1 LEQQFLRAQRLESL
15 GTLASG
21 IAHDFNNIL
30 TPILAVAQLLPLKL
44 PNLDE
49 SSQQLL
55 KMLENSAKRG
65 ADLVQQILS
74 FSRGG
79 AEGSRTI
86 VQVRHLIADVAQVA
100 RRTFP
105 KSIETQINIAP
116 DLWTILAD
124 ATQIH
129 QVLMN
134 LIVNARDAMLDGGN
148 LTISAEN
155 LWIDENY
162 ARMYVDAEVG
172 SYIAISI
179 SDTGVGISPE
189 IIDRIFDPFFTT
201 KEVGKGTGLGLS
213 TVMGIVKSHGGF
225 VNVYSEVEKGSRFKI
240 FLPSRQVTESPPDNN
255 GELLN
260 GNDELILVVD
270 DEVAICEIAKT
281 TLETHNYQ
289 VLTASDGIEALALY
303 AQNKKKI
310 SAVLIDMMMPG
321 MDGSTTILT
330 LQRINP
336 DVQILAMSGLMLNW
350 TNSQKMSLGI
360 QKFLAKPFTAEAL
373 LSNLKSL
380 LHPIISE

>member
-1 LEQQFLRAQRLESL
+1 
-15 GTLASG
+15 
-21 IAHDFNNIL
+21 
-30 TPILAVAQLLPLKL
+30 
-44 PNLDE
+44 
-49 SSQQLL
+49 
-55 KMLENSAKRG
+55 
-65 ADLVQQILS
+65 
-74 FSRGG
+74 
-79 AEGSRTI
+79 
-86 VQVRHLIADVAQVA
+86 
-100 RRTFP
+100 
-105 KSIETQINIAP
+105 
-116 DLWTILAD
+116 LWTILAD

-155 LWIDENY
+155 LWIDQNY